1 MEMEQ
6 TNQYLTFTLDESHF
20 ALSIDKVREVLELLR
35 ITRIPRMPVF
45 MRGIINVRGHAVP
58 VVDMRLK
65 FDLEATEETVDTCII
80 IVEVVADGASSTI
93 GALVDAVNEVA
104 EFTEEKIE
112 QPPRMG
118 LAVDASFIQG
128 MARQN
133 DEFVMIL
140 DVDRVFSGEEMAA
153 MIQADKSVAGLEAED
168 TVEHSL

>member
-1 MEMEQ
+1 MAIEK
-6 TNQYLTFTLDESHF
+6 THQYLTFTLAESHF

-80 IVEVVADGASSTI
+80 IVEVVTDGESSTI

-104 EFTEEKIE
+104 EFTEETIE

-133 DEFVMIL
+133 DEFVMVL

-153 MIQADKSVAGLEAED
+153 MVQADKSMAGLEPED
-168 TVEHSL
+168 AVEYSL